1 MPAQL
6 NFNLNDNRE
15 ENKQKWFSAQA
26 KPEATPNH
34 NSTNVINLARLK
46 STQGFTINAEEN
58 DRRSVPG
65 SVSDAGDIN
74 NDGIDD
80 IMISR
85 PGADVDGKEEAGKVY
100 VIFGKEELSNVGNI
114 DVRDLDGSNGFAIKG
129 VEEFGQ
135 LGRSISNVGDVNDDG
150 VDDIVISATGI
161 NVGSKNFG
169 GNVFVIFGDSQIGN
183 SGKLKTSELDG
194 SKGFAIESDET
205 FSQTGF
211 SVSDAGDFNH
221 DGVDDL
227 IIATSA
233 SKPQQIAK
241 DYVIF
246 GDSQLGKSGTFN
258 LLDVNGS
265 NGVAIVDRPNRHLT
279 NINFVGSA
287 GDINDDDIDDVIIGS
302 PVAGNNTVV
311 YGKDSVISGR
321 PNSGRGYVVFGR
333 EDFDSN
339 KELDISSLSEED
351 GLTIEIDSVGGFLGR
366 SVGYAGDLNNDGVD
380 DVAIGGTLA
389 GSHVI
394 FGNRDL
400 SSIAKIDANTLDGT
414 NGFSVLGNEFDDLFG
429 SSVSNAGDFNGDG
442 IDDFAVA
449 APSLE
454 TSSHAH
460 GGAGY
465 IIFGKADFTGF
476 DSSLKVSQLST
487 NDVLVLKDFGNF
499 VYNYHKSLFIDTS
512 SNNFISNAGDING
525 DGIDDLI
532 IGQPGVSIA
541 ADSYVIFGS
550 REYGNNTFQSS
561 SLADDLSINSS
572 LTIHP
577 AFTLA
582 TSAVLFSLILFK
594 VPALKRY
601 K

>member
-1 MPAQL
+1 MFARF
-6 NFNLNDNRE
+6 NFNLGNDRE
-15 ENKQKWFSAQA
+15 ENKQKTIFIQAQE
-26 KPEATPNH
+26 PEQTHNQ
-34 NSTNVINLARLK
+34 NSTNTIDLANLQP
-46 STQGFTINAEEN
+46 TQGFTINDEEN

-65 SVSDAGDIN
+65 SVSDAGDVN
-74 NDGIDD
+74 DDGIDD

-85 PGADVDGKEEAGKVY
+85 PGADVDGEQEAGKVY

-114 DVRDLDGSNGFAIKG
+114 DVRDLDGSNGFAIEG

-135 LGRSISNVGDVNDDG
+135 LGRSISNAGDVNDDG
-150 VDDIVISATGI
+150 VDDIIVSATGI
-161 NVGSKNFG
+161 SIGSNNFG
-169 GNVFVIFGDSQIGN
+169 GKVFVIFGDSQIGS

-194 SKGFAIESDET
+194 SKGFAIEGDKT
-205 FSQTGF
+205 FTQTGF

-233 SKPQQIAK
+233 SKPQEIAK

-258 LLDVNGS
+258 LLDINGS

-339 KELDISSLSEED
+339 KELNISSLDGKD
-351 GLTIEIDSVGGFLGR
+351 GLTIEIDRIGGFLGR
-366 SVGYAGDLNNDGVD
+366 SVGRAGDLNNDGVD
-380 DVAIGGTLA
+380 DVAIGGTIA

-414 NGFSVLGNEFDDLFG
+414 YGFSVLGNEFDDLFG

-449 APSLE
+449 APSAE

-465 IIFGKADFTGF
+465 IIFGKADFTDLG
-476 DSSLKVSQLST
+476 SLKVSQLST

-512 SNNFISNAGDING
+512 SNNFISNAGDVNG

-532 IGQPGVSIA
+532 VGQPGVSIA

-550 REYGNNTFQSS
+550 REYGNNTSQSS
-561 SLADDLSINSS
+561 NSADDLSQKSS
-572 LTIHP
+572 SIIHP

-582 TSAVLFSLILFK
+582 TGIILLSLIIFK
-594 VPALKRY
+594 LPA
-601 K
+601 

>member
-1 MPAQL
+1 MFARF
-6 NFNLNDNRE
+6 NFNLGNDRE
-15 ENKQKWFSAQA
+15 ENKQKTIFTQTQE
-26 KPEATPNH
+26 PEQTPNQ
-34 NSTNVINLARLK
+34 NSTNTIDLANLQP
-46 STQGFTINAEEN
+46 TQGFTINEEEN

-74 NDGIDD
+74 HDGIDD

-114 DVRDLDGSNGFAIKG
+114 DVRDIDGSNGFAIEG

-135 LGRSISNVGDVNDDG
+135 LGRSISNAGDVNDDG
-150 VDDIVISATGI
+150 VDDIIVSATGI
-161 NVGSKNFG
+161 SIGSNNFG
-169 GNVFVIFGDSQIGN
+169 GKVFVIFGDSQIGS

-205 FSQTGF
+205 FTTTGF

-233 SKPQQIAK
+233 SKPQEIAK

-246 GDSQLGKSGTFN
+246 GNSQLGKSGTFN
-258 LLDVNGS
+258 LLDVNGT
-265 NGVAIVDRPNRHLT
+265 NGVAIVGKQTRFLL
-279 NINFVGSA
+279 NFVGGA
-287 GDINDDDIDDVIIGS
+287 GDVNDDGIDDVIIGS
-302 PVAGNNTVV
+302 PTGGNDTIV
-311 YGKDSVISGR
+311 YGMDSVESGR
-321 PNSGRGYVVFGR
+321 PGSGRGYVVFGR

-339 KELDISSLSEED
+339 KELDISSLSGKD
-351 GLTIEIDSVGGFLGR
+351 GLTIEIDSVAGFLGR
-366 SVGYAGDLNNDGVD
+366 SVGRAGDLNNDGVD

-414 NGFSVLGNEFDDLFG
+414 SGFSLLGNDFDDLFG
-429 SSVSNAGDFNGDG
+429 SSVSKAGDFNGDG

-449 APSLE
+449 ASGAE
-454 TSSHAH
+454 TSSQGGD

-465 IIFGKADFTGF
+465 IIFGKTDFT
-476 DSSLKVSQLST
+476 DLDSLKVSQLST
-487 NDVLVLKDFGNF
+487 DDVLVLKNFGSF
-499 VYNYHKSLFIDTS
+499 GHNYHKTLFLDRS
-512 SNNFISNAGDING
+512 SNNFISNAGDVNG

-532 IGQPGVSIA
+532 VGQPGVSIA

-550 REYGNNTFQSS
+550 REYGNNTSQSS
-561 SLADDLSINSS
+561 NSADDLSQKSS
-572 LTIHP
+572 SIIHP

-582 TSAVLFSLILFK
+582 TGIVLLLLILLK
-594 VPALKRY
+594 LPALDWY